1 MEQRLPDESDLKD
14 ATAQIAA
21 FVFVLCAVVGFA
33 EQGWLTLFLTAGA
46 GLLSCLVGRRNWK
59 LAAMLGLAG
68 ASAMFLPV
76 FHAPAFATII
86 GAGAGVIAGRIQE
99 RNDISLQQ
107 AELLSGQ
114 NREVAA
120 SQLELLKS
128 DEVNRYLLAADL
140 HDQALNDQKAV
151 VEALYKHKSTLE
163 REEFNNITNKLSAVM
178 TETRDIMDKL
188 YPAQLNVIGLT
199 DTLDAMLSR
208 ACRAAKCKARF
219 RDRSAPELVAQLN
232 ELETI
237 VIYRVVEEA
246 ITNAIKHAQASTITL
261 ELSSADSELIIS
273 VSDDGK
279 GIERQ
284 IFEQPGRGL
293 KFIMVRADVIGAIV
307 GWTDGADRRGT
318 TCELRVPL

>member
-1 MEQRLPDESDLKD
+1 MDEQLADETDLNN
-14 ATAQIAA
+14 ATAQILALVA
-21 FVFVLCAVVGFA
+21 VLSAVLGFA
-33 EQGWLTLFLTAGA
+33 EQGWVTLLLTVGA
-46 GLLSCLVGRRNWK
+46 GVLSCLVGRRNWK
-59 LAAMLGLAG
+59 LAAALAVAG

-76 FHAPAFATII
+76 FQAPALATIA
-86 GAGAGVIAGRIQE
+86 GAGAGVVARRLHD
-99 RNDISLQQ
+99 RNEISLQQ
-107 AELLSGQ
+107 AEQLSGQ

-151 VEALYKHKSTLE
+151 VEALYKHKTALDGE
-163 REEFNNITNKLSAVM
+163 QFNNISNKLSAVM

-188 YPAQLNVIGLT
+188 YPAQLNVIGLS

-208 ACRAAKCKARF
+208 ACRAAKCRPRF
-219 RDRSAPELVAQLN
+219 RDRSAPDLVSRLN

-237 VIYRVVEEA
+237 VIYRIVEEA
-246 ITNAIKHAQASTITL
+246 ISNAIRHAQASTITL
-261 ELSSADSELIIS
+261 ELASVDTELIIS
-273 VSDDGK
+273 ISDDGK

>member
-1 MEQRLPDESDLKD
+1 MDERPPDESDLKN

-21 FVFVLCAVVGFA
+21 FVVVISAVVGFA
-33 EQGWLTLFLTAGA
+33 EQGWLTLFLTASA

-59 LAAMLGLAG
+59 LAAALGTAG
-68 ASAMFLPV
+68 AAAMFLPV
-76 FHAPAFATII
+76 FHAPALATIF

-99 RNDISLQQ
+99 RNDISVQQ
-107 AELLSGQ
+107 AEQLSGQ

-151 VEALYKHKSTLE
+151 VEALYKHKSNLE
-163 REEFNNITNKLSAVM
+163 REEFTNITNKLSAVM

-219 RDRSAPELVAQLN
+219 RDRSQPELVSQLN

-246 ITNAIKHAQASTITL
+246 ITNAIMHAQASTITL
-261 ELSSADSELIIS
+261 EMSSLDSELIIS